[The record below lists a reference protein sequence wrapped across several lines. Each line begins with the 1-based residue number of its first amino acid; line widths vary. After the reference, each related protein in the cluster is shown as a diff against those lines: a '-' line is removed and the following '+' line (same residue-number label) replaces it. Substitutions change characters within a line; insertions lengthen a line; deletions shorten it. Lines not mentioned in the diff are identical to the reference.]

1 MSPQPIPI
9 LLYHAISETSD
20 PRFAEWTVTPDA
32 FDDQLCVLADD
43 GYRTLTVSE
52 FVERAFERREQLDPR
67 TVVITFDDGFA
78 DFRAEAWPR
87 LRALSMTATVFVA
100 TRYAGGTSRWLIDQ
114 GEAGRPMLSW
124 RQIEELAEAGI
135 EFGSHGHSH
144 RQLDTLS
151 AGKTW
156 WELARSREALGA
168 RVGAVAS
175 LAYPHGYYT
184 REVQRQA
191 SQLGFSSACSV
202 KDALSSTEDD
212 RFALARAVVRRG
224 TDLSGFRRLLRGE
237 GLRVAPGPHHLSRG
251 AWRIARR
258 AGAEPLFE
266 RLRIGGGS
274 TRVRGD
280 R

>member
-1 MSPQPIPI
+1 MSQQPIPI
-9 LLYHAISETSD
+9 LLYHAVSETSD

-32 FDDQLCVLADD
+32 FDEQLSVLADD
-43 GYRTLTVSE
+43 GYSTLTVSE

-87 LRALSMTATVFVA
+87 LRALSMTATVFVT
-100 TRYAGGTSRWLIDQ
+100 TRYVGGTSRWLIDQ
-114 GEAGRPMLSW
+114 GEAGRPLLTW
-124 RQIEELAEAGI
+124 PQIEALAAAGI
-135 EFGSHGHSH
+135 EFGAHGHSH

-151 AGKTW
+151 AEKTW
-156 WELARSREALGA
+156 WELSRSRDALRA
-168 RVGAVAS
+168 RVGRVAS

-191 SQLGFSSACSV
+191 SKLGFSSACAV
-202 KDALSSTEDD
+202 KDALSSTADD
-212 RFALARAVVRRG
+212 RFALARAVVRRD
-224 TDLSGFRRLLRGE
+224 TDIAGFRRLLRGE
-237 GLRVAPGPHHLSRG
+237 GLPVAPGPHHLSRG

-258 AGAEPLFE
+258 AGAEPFFE
-266 RLRIGGGS
+266 RLRLDRGL